1 MKYCPPNVTLN
12 EVWVDHG
19 ISQCF
24 MDTVS
29 TSVTAGFLF
38 ILGTTQLWIYKKYA
52 TSVSAYSLPK
62 SKLYY
67 LQLMFLALLPIFAV
81 SRLVL
86 QATLLHDRVVYGHMI
101 LATCLI
107 AASSLYSIVLVVVER
122 KYMLPSVP
130 TRGHGLVLLIYWTL
144 LFITEN
150 LAFLN
155 LKKEEWWFQ
164 LTKYVNICIT
174 KLFYGIYI

>member
-12 EVWVDHG
+12 EIWVDHG
-19 ISQCF
+19 VSQCF

-29 TSVTAGFLF
+29 TTVTAGFLLLF
-38 ILGTTQLWIYKKYA
+38 GTTQLWIYKKYA
-52 TSVSAYSLPK
+52 TTVSAYSLPK
-62 SKLYY
+62 STLYY
-67 LQLMFLALLPIFAV
+67 LQIFFLLLLPALSIA
-81 SRLVL
+81 RLIL
-86 QATLLHDRVVYGHMI
+86 QATLLNDHVIYGHMV
-101 LATCLI
+101 LAVCLLSV
-107 AASSLYSIVLVVVER
+107 SSLYSIVIVVIER

-155 LKKEEWWFQ
+155 LKKEEWWFR
-164 LTKYVNICIT
+164 LTEYAF
-174 KLFYGIYI
+174 LFNS

>member
-1 MKYCPPNVTLN
+1 MKYCPPNVTLHDI
-12 EVWVDHG
+12 WIDHG

-24 MDTVS
+24 MDTV
-29 TSVTAGFLF
+29 TSAVTAGFLF
-38 ILGTTQLWIYKKYA
+38 LFGTTQLWIYKKYA
-52 TSVSAYSLPK
+52 TTVSSYSLPR

-67 LQLMFLALLPIFAV
+67 LQLIFLILLPILSIA
-81 SRLVL
+81 RLVL
-86 QATLLHDRVVYGHMI
+86 QATLLNDHVIYGHMI
-101 LATCLI
+101 VATSLI
-107 AASSLYSIVLVVVER
+107 SASALYSVVLVVVER

-164 LTKYVNICIT
+164 LTE
-174 KLFYGIYI
+174 